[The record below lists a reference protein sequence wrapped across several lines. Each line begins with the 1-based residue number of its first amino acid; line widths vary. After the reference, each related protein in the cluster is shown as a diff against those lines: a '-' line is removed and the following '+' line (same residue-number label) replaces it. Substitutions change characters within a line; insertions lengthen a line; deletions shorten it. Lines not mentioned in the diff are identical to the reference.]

1 MKELT
6 TENIEK
12 SLEAL
17 IGSKPDSFL
26 IVVRAQGQTAL
37 CAAGN
42 HVDNPMPIAM
52 DWDGNEKVLVAGVP
66 KRDFEA
72 LWRGLYPEGQKSWG
86 ANPWVWVIDFDVVKR
101 Q

>member
-26 IVVRAQGQTAL
+26 IVVRAQSK
-37 CAAGN
+37 
-42 HVDNPMPIAM
+42 
-52 DWDGNEKVLVAGVP
+52 E
-66 KRDFEA
+66 E
-72 LWRGLYPEGQKSWG
+72 
-86 ANPWVWVIDFDVVKR
+86 
-101 Q
+101 

>member
-42 HVDNPMPIAM
+42 HVQD
-52 DWDGNEKVLVAGVP
+52 L
-66 KRDFEA
+66 R
-72 LWRGLYPEGQKSWG
+72 KSKT
-86 ANPWVWVIDFDVVKR
+86 NHIELDDKK
-101 Q
+101 

>member
-42 HVDNPMPIAM
+42 HVDNAINLAFLS
-52 DWDGNEKVLVAGVP
+52 DYVQDL
-66 KRDFEA
+66 R
-72 LWRGLYPEGQKSWG
+72 KSKT
-86 ANPWVWVIDFDVVKR
+86 NHIELDDKK
-101 Q
+101 